1 MTKYILLFLIILLN
15 VTSCKRDDSKK
26 ISITGSSTV
35 APLARELGA
44 RFEEQNPGVRVD
56 VQMGGSSRGL
66 ADVRKNLVDIG
77 MISRDLSAKE
87 KDVSGHKIALDGIAI
102 IVNAENK
109 ITSLSSSE
117 IAKIYLGEVENWKDV
132 GGSDAEIT
140 VVNKAE
146 GRSTLELFT
155 KHFSIEGN
163 LIKADVVIGD
173 NEQGIQTVAGNP
185 NAIGYVSVGTAEYDV
200 QKGIKIKL
208 LKTGGVD
215 ASRATVKDGSFPIV
229 RSLNFIT
236 KEEPK
241 GLVKEFIKFSQSA
254 QVHDLIEGQFFVPL
268 GS

>member
-1 MTKYILLFLIILLN
+1 MKKYILICLALL
-15 VTSCKRDDSKK
+15 VIFSCKRNDSKK

-44 RFEEQNPGVRVD
+44 RFEKQNPGVRVD

-66 ADVRKNLVDIG
+66 ADVRKGLANIG
-77 MISRDLSAKE
+77 MISRSLSEKE
-87 KDVSGHKIALDGIAI
+87 TDVMAHKVALDGIAI

-109 ITSLSSSE
+109 VSSLTSAE
-117 IAKIYLGEVENWKDV
+117 ISKIYLGEIENWKEV
-132 GGSDAEIT
+132 GGVDGEIT

-146 GRSTLELFT
+146 GRSTLELFS
-155 KHFSIEGN
+155 KHFSIEGH

-185 NAIGYVSVGTAEYDV
+185 NAIGYVSVGTAEFDV
-200 QKGIKIKL
+200 KKGVKIKL
-208 LKTGGVD
+208 LKTGGID
-215 ASRATVKDGSFPIV
+215 ASRATVKDGTFPIV
-229 RSLNFIT
+229 RTLNFIT

-254 QVHDLIEGQFFVPL
+254 EVNDLIEGQFFVPL